1 MVSVRQSHQKNNQ
14 FADFSDW
21 IANLDFSD
29 DARLEAVTRCHHY
42 LFKINNDP
50 LIMSISRELVEILNT
65 LNMDAETLTAAMLYP
80 YWQRKLI
87 DQTQIT
93 EFASNTVF
101 LLVNGIEQMAAI
113 RFLHKQRSDLPSE
126 QIDNIRRMLLAM
138 VEDVRAVVIKLAV
151 CIIELRLAKNADEET
166 RVLAAKEA
174 STLYAPLANR
184 LGIGQLKWEIED
196 YCFRYQHPETYQRIA
211 SMLDE
216 KRKDRAS
223 YIKNF
228 VSQVQA
234 QLSAM
239 EIEGEV
245 FGRPKHIY
253 SIWKKMQKKG
263 LNFERL
269 FDIRAIRILVHS
281 VKDCYAVMGAI
292 HVKWRPISKEF
303 DDYISAPKPN
313 GYQSIHTVL
322 IGPEGKAV
330 EVQIR
335 THQMHEDSE
344 LGVAAHWRYKEG
356 TANGKEDSYQEKIN
370 WLRKLLQWQEDVN
383 DDSNMLEEL
392 RSQVFEDRVYVFTPK
407 GDVVDLPQGSTPL
420 DFAYYIHSNVGHRCI
435 GAKVSGR
442 IVPFSYELQNGDQLE
457 ILTSKSPNPK
467 RDWLNASL
475 GYIKSSRARAKIH
488 HWFKQQDKDKNL
500 EEGRDVLERE
510 LKRSGL
516 TLQDAQPAI
525 SRFNMHS
532 FDDLLAAVGAG
543 DIGSNQVINFIQSQ
557 QQKSKAEDDQ
567 RLLEKLEQPANN
579 KKLVGNASG
588 IVVQG
593 VGNLLTYMAKCC
605 QPVKGDAVTGYIT
618 HGKGVSIHR
627 SDCDQLAQMLD
638 QHPERQVDVDW
649 GDADSKGSRVTVRV
663 IATDRAGLLRDITTI
678 LANDKA
684 YVLGVQSHSDEA
696 KQEAAI
702 DIDMSVPHLDSL
714 TKVLSKLSQLPDI
727 YEAKRLH

>member
-1 MVSVRQSHQKNNQ
+1 MVSVRQSHNKNNE
-14 FADFSDW
+14 FPSFSEW

-29 DARLEAVTRCHHY
+29 ESRLKAVTDCHQY
-42 LFKINNDP
+42 IQKIDDSAL
-50 LIMSISRELVEILNT
+50 LISISRELVEILNT
-65 LNMDAETLTAAMLYP
+65 LNMDGDTLIAAMLYP
-80 YWQRKLI
+80 YWQRQLI
-87 DQTQIT
+87 SEAEIIQY
-93 EFASNTVF
+93 SSKTVYA
-101 LLVNGIEQMAAI
+101 LVHGIEQMAAI
-113 RFLHKQRSDLPSE
+113 RFLNKQRNDLPSE
-126 QIDNIRRMLLAM
+126 QVDNIRRMLLAM

-174 STLYAPLANR
+174 STIYAPLANR

-216 KRKDRAS
+216 KRKDRTS

-228 VSQVQA
+228 VSQVKTE
-234 QLSAM
+234 LEKM
-239 EIEGEV
+239 EVEGEV

-263 LNFERL
+263 LSFERL
-269 FDIRAIRILVHS
+269 FDIRAVRILCHS

-292 HVKWRPISKEF
+292 HMKWRPISKEF

-313 GYQSIHTVL
+313 GYQSIHTVV
-322 IGPEGKAV
+322 IGPEGKTV

-335 THQMHEDSE
+335 TYQMHEDSE

-407 GDVVDLPQGSTPL
+407 GDVIDLPQGSTPL
-420 DFAYYIHSNVGHRCI
+420 DFAYYIHSNVGHCCI

-442 IVPFSYELQNGDQLE
+442 IVPFSYELQNGDQIE
-457 ILTSKSPNPK
+457 ILTSKEPNPK
-467 RDWLNASL
+467 RDWLNANL
-475 GYIKSSRARAKIH
+475 GYLKSSRARAKVH
-488 HWFKQQDKDKNL
+488 HWFKLQDKDKNL
-500 EEGRDVLERE
+500 EEGRDLLESE

-516 TLQDAQPAI
+516 TLQDAEPAVN
-525 SRFNMHS
+525 RFNLHS
-532 FDDLLAAVGAG
+532 FNDLLAAIGAG
-543 DIGSNQVINFIQSQ
+543 DIGCNQVINFIQSRL
-557 QQKSKAEDDQ
+557 QKYQAEEDKK
-567 RLLEKLEQPANN
+567 LLDKLESTTPP
-579 KKLVGNASG
+579 KKVTDSASG
-588 IVVQG
+588 IIVQG

-618 HGKGVSIHR
+618 HGKGVSVHR
-627 SDCDQLAQMLD
+627 TDCDQLAQMLD
-638 QHPERQVDVDW
+638 QHSERQVDVEW
-649 GDADSKGSRVTVRV
+649 SGSDSKGSRVTVRL

-678 LANDKA
+678 LANEKA
-684 YVLGVQSHSDEA
+684 YVLGVQSHSDED

-702 DIDMSVPHLDSL
+702 DIAMSVPNLDSL
-714 TKVLSKLSQLPDI
+714 TKALSKLSQI
-727 YEAKRLH
+727 QGVFEAKRLH

>member
-1 MVSVRQSHQKNNQ
+1 MVSVRQSHNKNNH
-14 FADFSDW
+14 FPEFSDW
-21 IANLDFSD
+21 ITSLEFSD
-29 DARLEAVTRCHHY
+29 EARLNAVTECHSY
-42 LFKINNDP
+42 IEDLDDSP
-50 LIMSISRELVEILNT
+50 LLVSISRELVEILNT
-65 LNMDAETLTAAMLYP
+65 LNMDTETLTAAMLYP
-80 YWQRKLI
+80 YWQRQLV
-87 DQTQIT
+87 DESQIT
-93 EFASNTVF
+93 EFASETVYS
-101 LLVNGIEQMAAI
+101 LVHGIEQMAAI
-113 RFLHKQRSDLPSE
+113 RFLHKQRHDLPSE
-126 QIDNIRRMLLAM
+126 QVDNIRRMLLAM

-174 STLYAPLANR
+174 STIYAPLANR

-216 KRKDRAS
+216 KRKDRAI

-228 VSQVQA
+228 VGQVRTE
-234 QLSAM
+234 LDKM
-239 EIEGEV
+239 DIEGEV

-263 LNFERL
+263 LSFERL
-269 FDIRAIRILVHS
+269 FDIRAVRILCKT
-281 VKDCYAVMGAI
+281 VKDCYAVMGAV
-292 HVKWRPISKEF
+292 HMKWRPISKEF

-313 GYQSIHTVL
+313 GYQSIHTVV
-322 IGPEGKAV
+322 IGPEGKTV

-335 THQMHEDSE
+335 TYQMHDDSE

-407 GDVVDLPQGSTPL
+407 GDVIDLPQGSTPL
-420 DFAYYIHSNVGHRCI
+420 DFAYYIHSNVGHCCI

-442 IVPFSYELQNGDQLE
+442 IVPFSYELQNGDQIE
-457 ILTSKSPNPK
+457 ILTSKEPNPK
-467 RDWLNASL
+467 RDWLNANL
-475 GYIKSSRARAKIH
+475 GYLKSSRARAKVH

-500 EEGRDVLERE
+500 EEGRDLLESE
-510 LKRSGL
+510 LRRSGL
-516 TLQDAQPAI
+516 TLEDAEPAV
-525 SRFNMHS
+525 SRFNLHT
-532 FDDLLAAVGAG
+532 FNDLLSSIGAG
-543 DIGSNQVINFIQSQ
+543 DIGPNQVINFIQSRL
-557 QQKSKAEDDQ
+557 QKNQAEEDKK
-567 RLLEKLEQPANN
+567 LLDKLESQSTG
-579 KKLVGNASG
+579 KKRTTNASG

-638 QHPERQVDVDW
+638 MHPERQVDVEW
-649 GDADSKGSRVTVRV
+649 SGSDSQGSRVTVRL
-663 IATDRAGLLRDITTI
+663 IATDRTGLLRDITTI
-678 LANDKA
+678 LANEKA
-684 YVLGVQSHSDEA
+684 YVLGVQSHSDED

-702 DIDMSVPHLDSL
+702 DIAMSVPNLDSL
-714 TKVLSKLSQLPDI
+714 TKVLSKLSQI
-727 YEAKRLH
+727 QGVFEAKRLH